1 MQSSP
6 AANGPITTVVFDL
19 GRVLVEWDP
28 YDAFADRW
36 TREEWEAFSAEIDFP
51 AFNHEQDAGRTI
63 ADATAALA
71 ATHPHRVAD
80 FEHYI
85 RNFARSLGGPVPG
98 TTEIVDELR
107 AAGVRVLGLTNWSAE
122 TFHEAARSAPVI
134 NRLEA
139 VLVSGE
145 VGLAKPDPAIYELLV
160 DRFALDPA
168 RTVFTDDSPPNV
180 ASAAALGLLALHFT
194 DADRLRSDLA
204 GLGLPVRPL
213 APSDET

>member
-19 GRVLVEWDP
+19 GRVLVEWVP

-98 TTEIVDELR
+98 TTEIVDALR
-107 AAGVRVLGLTNWSAE
+107 AARVRGLGLTHSSAA
-122 TFHEAARSAPVI
+122 TFHQAARSAPALD
-134 NRLEA
+134 RREA

-145 VGLAKPDPAIYELLV
+145 VGLATPYPAIYELLV
-160 DRFALDPA
+160 ARFALDPA